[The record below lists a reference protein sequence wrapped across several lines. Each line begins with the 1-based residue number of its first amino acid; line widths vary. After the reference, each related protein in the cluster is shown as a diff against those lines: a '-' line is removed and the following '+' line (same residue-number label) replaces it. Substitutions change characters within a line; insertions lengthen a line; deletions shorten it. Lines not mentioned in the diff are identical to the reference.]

1 MYDKF
6 IMITL
11 ITIMSMVSVKTM
23 LTLVSNSLSCLLI
36 SKKIKSNKQKE
47 KNYLTFVKAN
57 EVVKKPQPK
66 CL

>member
-47 KNYLTFVKAN
+47 KKLSNF
-57 EVVKKPQPK
+57 
-66 CL
+66 C